1 MAKIDQ
7 KREKLIVLAVAL
19 GVILNPLNTT
29 MITVALPKI
38 QADFQMDAK
47 DVSWLIAS
55 YFIISAIFTPM
66 IGKLGDVY
74 GRKMIYLIGL
84 SMVVVS
90 SLLAPLSPNLPILL
104 AMRGIQAIGTSALF
118 PTGIGIIRNT
128 IHKKQNRFVATLSV
142 FATTSAAFGPTIS
155 GLLIQFGGWP
165 VIFYVNLP
173 ILAVGILLCL
183 LYIPNDEKRVTKQYK
198 LDYIGILLF
207 GIMITCWMVFL
218 LGLEEGIQFG
228 VAGFAIVVTGLFY
241 QFEKRREEPFINVN
255 FFRKN
260 LNIAL
265 IFGQYIM
272 STLIFFAIL
281 LSMPTFLQT
290 ILGTNSRIAGVT
302 MLALSLMAML
312 TTPFATRWMESK
324 GFRIPLMTS
333 GIIGLLGAGLLFTVN
348 DSSFISVIGAVLAI
362 FGISNGIQN
371 IGLQNLL
378 YSFIAVSESGITA
391 GLLMTSRYVG
401 NILASSV
408 YGFVFASGMT
418 DSNMH
423 LMTMVLFVVAIL
435 IIPGMLYVTGH
446 ERKAKF

>member
-1 MAKIDQ
+1 
-7 KREKLIVLAVAL
+7 
-19 GVILNPLNTT
+19 
-29 MITVALPKI
+29 
-38 QADFQMDAK
+38 
-47 DVSWLIAS
+47 
-55 YFIISAIFTPM
+55 
-66 IGKLGDVY
+66 
-74 GRKMIYLIGL
+74 
-84 SMVVVS
+84 
-90 SLLAPLSPNLPILL
+90 
-104 AMRGIQAIGTSALF
+104 
-118 PTGIGIIRNT
+118 
-128 IHKKQNRFVATLSV
+128 
-142 FATTSAAFGPTIS
+142 
-155 GLLIQFGGWP
+155 
-165 VIFYVNLP
+165 
-173 ILAVGILLCL
+173 
-183 LYIPNDEKRVTKQYK
+183 
-198 LDYIGILLF
+198 
-207 GIMITCWMVFL
+207 
-218 LGLEEGIQFG
+218 
-228 VAGFAIVVTGLFY
+228 
-241 QFEKRREEPFINVN
+241 
-255 FFRKN
+255 
-260 LNIAL
+260 
-265 IFGQYIM
+265 
-272 STLIFFAIL
+272 
-281 LSMPTFLQT
+281 
-290 ILGTNSRIAGVT
+290 
-302 MLALSLMAML
+302 ML

>member
-281 LSMPTFLQT
+281 LSMPTLLQT